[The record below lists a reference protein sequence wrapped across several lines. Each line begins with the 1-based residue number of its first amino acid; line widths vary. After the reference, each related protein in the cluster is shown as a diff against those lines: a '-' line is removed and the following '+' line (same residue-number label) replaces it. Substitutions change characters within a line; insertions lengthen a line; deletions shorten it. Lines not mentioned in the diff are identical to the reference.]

1 MSRQCTRE
9 LNQHSNVKFV
19 ITPVI
24 EKHSWRGTCLN
35 TMEILSNAI
44 CVNFQRNIEQRL
56 STIWKLMDQRISCVK
71 LVTTQHIQDC
81 SKQAYSKMKI
91 FKISRR
97 IVLELKKILYWK
109 IILFNIIPFKKN
121 SNANNVAMLELLSN
135 DSGWFSLTF
144 SILIGLT
151 PGPIKSLENR
161 LKGNI

>member
-19 ITPVI
+19 ITLVI

-44 CVNFQRNIEQRL
+44 CVNFQRNIKQRL

-71 LVTTQHIQDC
+71 FVTTQHIQDC

-135 DSGWFSLTF
+135 DLGWFSFTYLP
-144 SILIGLT
+144 LICQCQW
-151 PGPIKSLENR
+151 PMR
-161 LKGNI
+161 LFESHS